1 VKNGD
6 LRGFEPD
13 EVEVI
18 ALVARYHRRGAP
30 RKGHEVFAGL
40 PRADRKAVRWLS
52 AMLRVAESLD
62 RSRAQLVERVTLRQ
76 RGRHWNL
83 RVTGRGDLELELWAA
98 QRNIRPLEVELGGAV
113 TVVAARAAG

>member
-13 EVEVI
+13 EIEVL

-30 RKGHEVFAGL
+30 KKAHDTFAAL
-40 PRADRKAVRWLS
+40 PRLERKAVRWLS

-62 RSRAQLVERVTLRQ
+62 RSRAQLVEGIRLRRKNRQ
-76 RGRHWNL
+76 WAL
-83 RVTGRGDLELELWAA
+83 RVAGRGDIELELWAA
-98 QRNIRPLEVELGGAV
+98 QRNVRPLEDELGGPV
-113 TVVAARAAG
+113 RVVPGRAAK